1 MKPGFRTR
9 PAARPLAGG
18 IREEMTMREFEDE
31 YSADLEG
38 EFKEIKGALLN
49 DTIRTLGPDAPV
61 TVPATVSARD
71 AVAQMMGHRRAA
83 VLIVDGEGRL
93 AGIFTERD
101 VLTRVVASGLD
112 PSAVAVGEVMTASPE
127 ALSAGDRVAYAVNRM
142 SVAGSRTIPLVAESP
157 RPVGVVTVAHFI
169 KWMADLFPE
178 AVLNLRPGDAL
189 KHPSEVDAG

>member
-1 MKPGFRTR
+1 
-9 PAARPLAGG
+9 
-18 IREEMTMREFEDE
+18 MREFEDE

-38 EFKEIKGALLN
+38 ERQEIRGALLD
-49 DTIRTLGPDAPV
+49 DTIRTLGPDTPV
-61 TVPATVSARD
+61 TVRPGLSVGD
-71 AVAQMMGHRRAA
+71 AVAQMMAHRRAA
-83 VLIVDGEGRL
+83 VLIVDGDGRL

-101 VLTRVVASGLD
+101 VLTRVVAPGLD
-112 PSAVAVGEVMTASPE
+112 PSAVAVGDVMTPAPE

-142 SVAGSRTIPLVAESP
+142 SVAGYRTIPLVDENR

-169 KWMADLFPE
+169 KWMADQFPE